1 MRSLRMALA
10 VLLLVPAAAA
20 GQQTR
25 GNALVNPAN
34 GGFGCESVPDILFG
48 VDGVVMNPGLGSASC
63 TWYDAG
69 AGGAPPGSA
78 ASAGTIVPGPG
89 VVTKVRV
96 RSGPNPSPLRVAI
109 LESLQSRATVAAGGS
124 CCSVERESAVFQ
136 PAPNTV
142 TEVDVNLPVTPARTE
157 GLNIVQF
164 VGLSAAADGGT
175 LPVFD
180 PGPAAH
186 TVEAAA
192 FGGAPTNVV
201 FSPALVPGAGAALNG
216 RAAPGWELL
225 MNFDWVP
232 CAGGGGRVVAKAA
245 QACGVAVAPPTPVPP
260 PVPTPVPTPP
270 VPPPVAP
277 AAIAGGTLRAAAR
290 GVPLRL
296 TCSLPAGCEGVLR
309 IVAGRT
315 TLGRRK
321 VTLLAS
327 AAKTFRV
334 KLTRAA
340 RRRVARRG
348 RLRAQAVL
356 ELAGG
361 AGRVVQDVVL
371 RG

>member
-1 MRSLRMALA
+1 MRFFLVALIA
-10 VLLLVPAAAA
+10 LLVLPAAAL
-20 GQQTR
+20 GQGQTR
-25 GNALVNPAN
+25 GNALANPAN
-34 GGFGCESVPDILFG
+34 ATFGCESVPDIAIGF
-48 VDGVVMNPGLGSASC
+48 DGVFMNPGLGSASC

-69 AGGAPPGSA
+69 STVA
-78 ASAGTIVPGPG
+78 AGTIAPGPG

-109 LESLQSRATVAAGGS
+109 LESLQSRATIEAGGS

-136 PAPNTV
+136 PTPNAITV
-142 TEVDVNLPVTPARTE
+142 VDVNLPVTPQKTE

-201 FSPALVPGAGAALNG
+201 FSPALAPNGQAALNG

-232 CAGGGGRVVAKAA
+232 CAGAGGRAVAKAA
-245 QACGVAVAPPTPVPP
+245 QACGAGPAPQAPVPP
-260 PVPTPVPTPP
+260 PAVVTPP
-270 VPPPVAP
+270 AVTPPPVSSVSP
-277 AAIAGGTLRAAAR
+277 AAIAGGTLRSGAR
-290 GVPLRL
+290 GVPLRI
-296 TCSLPAGCEGVLR
+296 TCSLPTGCEGVLR
-309 IVAGRT
+309 IMAGRK
-315 TLGRRK
+315 TLGRRN

-340 RRRVARRG
+340 RKRVARRG
-348 RLRAQAVL
+348 RLRARAVF